1 MERFPW
7 KGFHEYAH
15 AFFGCQQGPRPQLP
29 DTPQAPLGSLPG
41 RRPRTTVETFP
52 RGGVSQV
59 ATIKDVAERAGVAL
73 GTASRVLSGS
83 SHTSQDSRARVLAA
97 AAELNYIANGPA
109 RSLRRSK
116 TDVIGLLVS
125 DIRNPFFSEL
135 AHAAEQEAR
144 KHGYTVLLANANEDA
159 AQADEY
165 LRTFAAQRIDGLL
178 LAPQGGRSGQLDGL
192 LASGLPVVLLNRK
205 MEGIDAPLFAT
216 DNAGG
221 VASVLT
227 WLQSRGHRDVAFVGG
242 PQWISTGSERRAA
255 YLAGREAHGISLD
268 DALVDAGDFL
278 ADGSEE
284 AMYRIL
290 DRGAR
295 PTAVF
300 GANGPTTLGAMRAL
314 RRRLGAKQASL
325 IDIVSFDD
333 LDWFEFVVP
342 AVSGVRNDAAAIGRL
357 GVQGLLGLL
366 AGRTVASQR
375 VATSFVDRAG
385 PGAGL
390 FESGETRSRALP
402 AS

>member
-1 MERFPW
+1 M
-7 KGFHEYAH
+7 
-15 AFFGCQQGPRPQLP
+15 
-29 DTPQAPLGSLPG
+29 
-41 RRPRTTVETFP
+41 
-52 RGGVSQV
+52 SQV

-83 SHTSQDSRARVLAA
+83 SQTSQDSRTRVLAA
-97 AAELNYIANGPA
+97 AAELKYIANGPA

-144 KHGYTVLLANANEDA
+144 KRGYTVLLANANEDA

-165 LRTFAAQRIDGLL
+165 LRIFAAQRIDGLL
-178 LAPQGGRSGQLDGL
+178 LAPQGGRSGQLDVL
-192 LASGLPVVLLNRK
+192 LASGLPVVLLNRE
-205 MEGIDAPLFAT
+205 MEGVDAPLFAT

-221 VASVLT
+221 VASVLN
-227 WLQSRGHRDVAFVGG
+227 WLQARGHRDVAFVGG
-242 PQWISTGSERRAA
+242 PQGFSTGAERRAA

-268 DALVDAGDFL
+268 DRLLDAGDFL
-278 ADGSEE
+278 ADGSEA

-290 DRGAR
+290 DRGVR

-300 GANGPTTLGAMRAL
+300 GTNGPTTLGAMRAL
-314 RRRLGAKQASL
+314 RRRLGPEQASH

-333 LDWFEFVVP
+333 LDWFEFAVP

-357 GVQGLLGLL
+357 GVQGLLDLL

-385 PGAGL
+385 PLTGP
-390 FESGETRSRALP
+390 FEPGQARSSTLP
-402 AS
+402 AR